1 MDSLTIDRPRPSL
14 PLSLKA
20 YKQEIARREQAAM
33 IEEAEADADGIRSRC
48 QSFAEFVKAAWR
60 IIEPGTPLKWNW
72 HLDAMCAHL
81 AAISRG
87 QLRPRL
93 IINVPPGSSKSTIVP
108 VLRSEAHTSEL
119 PSPM

>member
-1 MDSLTIDRPRPSL
+1 MVAWLLSRKGKTPTMDSLTIDRPRPSL

-48 QSFAEFVKAAWR
+48 QSFAEFVKEAWR

-81 AAISRG
+81 EAISRG
-87 QLRPRL
+87 QDR
-93 IINVPPGSSKSTIVP
+93 KSTR
-108 VLRSEAHTSEL
+108 LNSSH
-119 PSPM
+119 